1 MAYVCDFHVL
11 IDCQSVLWWYQ
22 GSTVDCSLL
31 CERQVQ
37 VRGSGPV
44 QRDAVF
50 LGRWLQTFDAESHG
64 RRQAS

>member
-1 MAYVCDFHVL
+1 MSATFTFF
-11 IDCQSVLWWYQ
+11 IDWQSVLWWYE
-22 GSTVDCSLL
+22 GNTIDSSSY
-31 CERQVQ
+31 ERQTQ

-50 LGRWLQTFDAESHG
+50 LGRWIQTFDAASYG